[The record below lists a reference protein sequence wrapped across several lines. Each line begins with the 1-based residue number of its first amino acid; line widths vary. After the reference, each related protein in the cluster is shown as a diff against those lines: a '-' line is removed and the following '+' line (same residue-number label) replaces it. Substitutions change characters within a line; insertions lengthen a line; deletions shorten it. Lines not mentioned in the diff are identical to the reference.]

1 MSSSSI
7 PGADVMQDSLEFI
20 KKMWGGMGVPGM
32 VVPTLSVEEIN
43 KKIRDLK
50 AVESWLNLNL
60 NMLRTT
66 IQALEV
72 QSATIS
78 ALEAMAAVNQ
88 MGAQMGTQVGAQAA
102 GDRQEGSDSESGTSP
117 WAIPAGFP
125 FSFMNPAKKA
135 DVAPAP
141 APAPAPAAQPAAE
154 AENPP
159 SASGATD
166 NSAGTSG
173 AWWDLLQNQFKQ
185 AVNSVVAAEKMVMP
199 TKAVADDEAKPTVKP
214 RSKANN
220 GTASKPG
227 TASKSAG
234 KKGSTAA
241 GGKTAARSSKA
252 KVVPKE

>member
-7 PGADVMQDSLEFI
+7 PGVDAMQDSLEFI

-43 KKIRDLK
+43 KKISDLK

-78 ALEAMAAVNQ
+78 ALQAMAAANQ
-88 MGAQMGTQVGAQAA
+88 AGVQAST
-102 GDRQEGSDSESGTSP
+102 DRQDGSGSESGASAWATS
-117 WAIPAGFP
+117 AGFP
-125 FSFMNPAKKA
+125 FSFMSPAKNA
-135 DVAPAP
+135 PVAPDP
-141 APAPAPAAQPAAE
+141 AVPPAAKAEAE

-159 SASGATD
+159 SASGAAD
-166 NSAGTSG
+166 NSLGNSG

-199 TKAVADDEAKPTVKP
+199 AKAATDSEVKPTVKP
-214 RSKANN
+214 RSKAGN
-220 GTASKPG
+220 G

-234 KKGSTAA
+234 KKSSTATA
-241 GGKTAARSSKA
+241 GKTTVRSSKA
-252 KVVPKE
+252 KAVPKE

>member
-7 PGADVMQDSLEFI
+7 PGVDAMQDSLEFI

-43 KKIRDLK
+43 KKISDLK

-78 ALEAMAAVNQ
+78 ALQAMAAANQ
-88 MGAQMGTQVGAQAA
+88 AGVQASV
-102 GDRQEGSDSESGTSP
+102 DRQDGGGSESSASA
-117 WAIPAGFP
+117 WATPAGFP
-125 FSFMNPAKKA
+125 FSFMSPAKNA
-135 DVAPAP
+135 PVAPDP
-141 APAPAPAAQPAAE
+141 GVPPAAE
-154 AENPP
+154 AQAENPP
-159 SASGATD
+159 SASSAAD
-166 NSAGTSG
+166 NSLGNSG

-199 TKAVADDEAKPTVKP
+199 AKAAADSEAKPTVK
-214 RSKANN
+214 RHSKTGN
-220 GTASKPG
+220 G

-234 KKGSTAA
+234 KKSSTAA
-241 GGKTAARSSKA
+241 TGETAARSSKA
-252 KVVPKE
+252 KAVPKE